1 MSTEDQPSDNEIP
14 DDQVINDIFSA
25 RATKHADDAVDYEDI
40 DELADDEDP
49 LESFG
54 GDLAQQ
60 ADAEESK
67 FQEEADQEFD
77 DMFGEG
83 GDETGHNEDL
93 FADNRVNDVEIDAD
107 MGDIFHDDNTLLSP
121 ESQPSRKRSGPKL
134 SEEDR
139 ERKKQRLRD
148 AIAKL
153 KENQKARQLNYYFPD
168 FDKSKPY
175 NNHLLFLP
183 EPRFFSYLT
192 PPLATKSFVK
202 PLIPKKLTLEVEED
216 ESRIFRS
223 RRAARANKSAVR
235 GITKITDADVELAN
249 KAGSADTDVVTK
261 TIPFLEIDG
270 YNEDKFQ
277 SYDKNLILS
286 AADWD
291 DDQIINGKESTQ
303 RAPQETTQG
312 TAWFISKSKDEDAE
326 YLDDERI
333 FSGQI
338 ADDVVKLDMNDPGLL
353 FVPDK
358 SSKSQS
364 KALVPSDEKSIAFKF
379 NISNDKSYDILKQ
392 NYNTKVRSQLS
403 NLTIEHSVPALRLQ
417 SPYYKVK
424 LSKHEARN
432 FHRPRFDVRPGTLIS
447 FSKLKVRK
455 KKKDKGKTTQEL
467 VSKTSDLTNAD
478 TSSLLALEYS
488 EQYPPILS
496 NFGMGSKIIN
506 YYRKEKDDDNARP
519 KAPIGETHV
528 LGVEDRSPFW
538 NFGHVAR
545 GDFVPTLYNNMLRA
559 PIFKNEMKNT
569 DFLLVRSQGAGS
581 HQKYYLR
588 GINHM
593 FAVGNIFPVMEVP
606 APHSRK
612 VTNASKNRLRMIVF
626 RSMNA
631 NDESRIS
638 VKDISHH
645 FPDQNDMQNRQ
656 RLKEFMEYNRT
667 GEDQGFW
674 KIKKTDS
681 VPSEEDIRAM
691 LTPEDVTL
699 LDAMQHGN
707 QMLDDIF
714 YIFGD
719 ETKEDRR
726 ANKRKKDE
734 DEEEEAEK
742 SKKDNKEKEIE
753 DIDEELAP
761 WNATRNFLIS
771 NQTKSMLQLNGE
783 GDPTGIG
790 LGFSFLRC
798 TQKSGFTP
806 LFAPVKEN
814 VPKNSTASYQQKLY
828 EDEVSRIW
836 YAQRRSLTVD
846 PHHGQGLNFI
856 YREYKPA
863 NHQKYVKNR
872 VSKDRMMSSLSDP
885 KNPKVLKISRRFRDE
900 NGILQRKEE
909 VISDPR
915 IIKAYVKR
923 KKQVEDEM
931 LRNADVDEIIPTN
944 DKELNRIRRKALEER
959 YASLEKKS
967 KLGRGKKSK
976 DPNPPPPPVKNPLQ
990 NQPPDGSPPVS
1001 RKGIGKGKNTNR
1013 KCATC
1018 GAYGHISTN
1027 KSCPLYSQR
1036 FGKGGGIGTAA
1047 DDISE
1052 FALSQ

>member
-1 MSTEDQPSDNEIP
+1 MSNEDHASDNEIP
-14 DDQVINDIFSA
+14 DDQVINDIFLA
-25 RATKHADDAVDYEDI
+25 RETRHAEDAVDYEDI
-40 DELADDEDP
+40 DELAEDEEPFDLPKAENSRPDDE
-49 LESFG
+49 
-54 GDLAQQ
+54 
-60 ADAEESK
+60 EESK
-67 FQEEADQEFD
+67 HQQEADQEFD
-77 DMFGEG
+77 DMFGDG
-83 GDETGHNEDL
+83 GDGSAHNEDL
-93 FADNRVNDVEIDAD
+93 FDNDRLNEVEIDAD
-107 MGDIFHDDNTLLSP
+107 MGDIFHDERPLPPNKPVQKRRGHKLL
-121 ESQPSRKRSGPKL
+121 EA
-134 SEEDR
+134 
-139 ERKKQRLRD
+139 ERAAKKQKLMK
-148 AIAKL
+148 AVSKL
-153 KENQKARQLNYYFPD
+153 KEHQKKRQLKYYFPD
-168 FDKSKPY
+168 FDPNRPY

-183 EPRFFSYLT
+183 EPRFYAYLT
-192 PPLATKSFVK
+192 PPLATRSYIK
-202 PLIPKKLTLEVEED
+202 PLIPKKLTLEVEPD
-216 ESRIFRS
+216 ENRLFRS
-223 RRAARANKSAVR
+223 RRPKNNTSTLK
-235 GITKITDADVELAN
+235 GITTISEADI
-249 KAGSADTDVVTK
+249 KAEQEAAAAEADPVS
-261 TIPFLEIDG
+261 TIPFLKLDG
-270 YNEDKFQ
+270 NNEDKFLA
-277 SYDKNLILS
+277 YEKDLILS
-286 AADWD
+286 AADWND
-291 DDQIINGKESTQ
+291 DHIINGKDEVQKATQDLSTGV
-303 RAPQETTQG
+303 E
-312 TAWFISKSKDEDAE
+312 WSISKSTDQDAE
-326 YLDDERI
+326 YLDDEKI
-333 FSGQI
+333 FDGQI

-353 FVPDK
+353 FIPDK
-358 SSKSQS
+358 TQSEKSHS
-364 KALVPSDEKSIAFKF
+364 KALVPANEKSLAAKL
-379 NISNDKSYDILKQ
+379 NISNDRQYDILKQ

-403 NLTIEHSVPALRLQ
+403 NLSIEHSVPALRLQ

-424 LSKHEARN
+424 LSKQEARN

-447 FSKLKVRK
+447 LSKLKVRK
-455 KKKDKGKTTQEL
+455 KKKDRGKTTQEL
-467 VSKTSDLTNAD
+467 VAKSTDLTNTD
-478 TSSLLALEYS
+478 TTPVIALEYS

-506 YYRKEKDDDNARP
+506 YYRKEKEDDNARP

-581 HQKYYLR
+581 HQKYFLR

-593 FAVGNIFPVMEVP
+593 FAVGNVFPVMEVP

-667 GEDQGFW
+667 GEDQGYW

-681 VPSEEDIRAM
+681 VPSEKYIRAM

-726 ANKRKKDE
+726 ANKRRKEE
-734 DEEEEAEK
+734 DEEEDTEK
-742 SKKDNKEKEIE
+742 PKKDTKEKEIE
-753 DIDEELAP
+753 DIDEELTP
-761 WNATRNFLIS
+761 WNSTRNFLIS

-806 LFAPVKEN
+806 LFTPVKEN
-814 VPKNSTASYQQKLY
+814 VPKNSTASYQQRLY

-846 PHHGQGLNFI
+846 SHHGNGLNTI
-856 YREYKPA
+856 YREYRPA
-863 NHQKYVKNR
+863 NHLKYIKNR
-872 VSKDRMMSSLSDP
+872 VANDRTMSNLSDP
-885 KNPKVLKISRRFRDE
+885 NNPKILKISRRFRDE

-909 VISDPR
+909 VIHDAR
-915 IIKAYVKR
+915 IIKAYVR
-923 KKQVEDEM
+923 KKKQIEDEK
-931 LRNADVDEIIPTN
+931 LRNADVDELIPTN

-976 DPNPPPPPVKNPLQ
+976 DANPPPVKPIIQNP
-990 NQPPDGSPPVS
+990 PPEGTPPVS

-1027 KSCPLYSQR
+1027 KGCPLYSQR

-1047 DDISE
+1047 EDISE

>member
-1 MSTEDQPSDNEIP
+1 MSAEDHHSDNEIP
-14 DDQVINDIFSA
+14 DDQVINDIFLE

-40 DELADDEDP
+40 DELADDEE
-49 LESFG
+49 LEQVG
-54 GDLAQQ
+54 GDGLPPADDEEAQFQQ
-60 ADAEESK
+60 A
-67 FQEEADQEFD
+67 ADQEFD
-77 DMFGEG
+77 DMFGDG
-83 GDETGHNEDL
+83 SDHAGHNEDL
-93 FADNRVNDVEIDAD
+93 FADTGLNDIEMDPD
-107 MGDIFHDDNTLLSP
+107 LGGIFDDEEHQPERKPKKRPATRLLAA
-121 ESQPSRKRSGPKL
+121 Q
-134 SEEDR
+134 R
-139 ERKKQRLRD
+139 EAKKQRLLA
-148 AIAKL
+148 AITKL
-153 KENQKARQLNYYFPD
+153 KDQQKARQLNYYFPD
-168 FDKSKPY
+168 FDRSRPF

-183 EPRFFSYLT
+183 EPRFYSYLT
-192 PPLATKSFVK
+192 PPLATRSHVK
-202 PLIPKKLTLEVEED
+202 PLIPKKLTLEVEND
-216 ESRIFRS
+216 ESRLFRS
-223 RRAARANKSAVR
+223 RRVATTSAVPR
-235 GITKITDADVELAN
+235 GITKISEEDVETAQ
-249 KAGSADTDVVTK
+249 KAGLGESEHTQV
-261 TIPFLEIDG
+261 TIPFLETDG
-270 YNEDKFQ
+270 YSEGKFYT
-277 SYDKNLILS
+277 YDKNLVLS
-286 AADWD
+286 AADWND
-291 DDQIINGKESTQ
+291 DSIINGKEETADAKLSSQ
-303 RAPQETTQG
+303 RG
-312 TAWFISKSKDEDAE
+312 WSISRANEQDAD
-326 YLDDERI
+326 YLDDEKI
-333 FSGQI
+333 FDGQI

-358 SSKSQS
+358 NMNQKST
-364 KALVPSDEKSIAFKF
+364 KASLTSQGKNLGLLL
-379 NISNDKSYDILKQ
+379 NISNDSLYDILKQ

-403 NLTIEHSVPALRLQ
+403 NLTIEHSTPALRLQ

-424 LSKHEARN
+424 LTKLEARN
-432 FHRPRFDVRPGTLIS
+432 FHRPSFTVRPGTLIS

-467 VSKTSDLTNAD
+467 VAKTSDLTNAD
-478 TSSLLALEYS
+478 TSSVIAMEYS

-506 YYRKEKDDDNARP
+506 YYRKEKEDDNARP
-519 KAPIGETHV
+519 KAAIGETHV

-588 GINHM
+588 GIDNM

-681 VPSEEDIRAM
+681 VPSEEDVRKM

-699 LDAMQHGN
+699 LDAMQHGS

-719 ETKEDRR
+719 ESKEERR
-726 ANKRKKDE
+726 ANRRKREEEDDE
-734 DEEEEAEK
+734 DTEAR
-742 SKKDNKEKEIE
+742 KDNKEKEIE
-753 DIDEELAP
+753 DIDEELTP
-761 WNATRNFLIS
+761 WNSTRNFLIA

-806 LFAPVKEN
+806 LVAPVKDH

-846 PHHGQGLNFI
+846 PHHGQGLAPI

-863 NHQKYVKNR
+863 NHIKYAKGKVA
-872 VSKDRMMSSLSDP
+872 KDKMLSSLSDP
-885 KNPKVLKISRRFRDE
+885 NNPKVLKIARRFRDR

-909 VISDPR
+909 VITDPR
-915 IIKAYVKR
+915 VIKAYVKR
-923 KKQVEDEM
+923 RKQIEDDK
-931 LRNADVDEIIPTN
+931 LRNADVNEIIPTN

-967 KLGRGKKSK
+967 KLGRGKRAK
-976 DPNPPPPPVKNPLQ
+976 DPNAPPVVKKVPVQPPPGAPPI
-990 NQPPDGSPPVS
+990 ST
-1001 RKGIGKGKNTNR
+1001 KGIGKGKNTNR
-1013 KCATC
+1013 RCATC
-1018 GAYGHISTN
+1018 GAYGHISTK